1 MSVLRSALGSDICDE
16 LLDRKRF
23 ECDPLA
29 DDAVLAAVRD
39 RGENILRNHELYS
52 TVKEMERTNLSCARF
67 MEFYEQ
73 EPPWNIEWKRHE
85 LGRRFFVRN
94 SGIAGLVLMYGS
106 LVSSFTASLGNKVL
120 SAMGRLSPYG
130 DVHQRLF
137 ETLHFVKIVVLGSPS
152 DIIEACMRV
161 RLLHAAI
168 RYHLCHR
175 DGGWEIEKYGR
186 PINQE
191 DLAGT
196 LSTFSCCVL
205 EGLEILGVSMTEKEK
220 DSYQKLWKY
229 VGYYLGMT
237 SNMLCNSYK
246 DEWKLCTL
254 IKVRQC
260 KPDEDSYFDK
270 NTASRVCQQT
280 SLSSKLYYCKQLI
293 KTHDR
298 E

>member
-1 MSVLRSALGSDICDE
+1 
-16 LLDRKRF
+16 
-23 ECDPLA
+23 
-29 DDAVLAAVRD
+29 
-39 RGENILRNHELYS
+39 
-52 TVKEMERTNLSCARF
+52 
-67 MEFYEQ
+67 
-73 EPPWNIEWKRHE
+73 
-85 LGRRFFVRN
+85 
-94 SGIAGLVLMYGS
+94 
-106 LVSSFTASLGNKVL
+106 
-120 SAMGRLSPYG
+120 MGRLSPYG